1 MSYCARTIETDDIQ
15 CSHARKELAVKFHVF
30 RDLHCQ
36 RLHQQ
41 VLQPLR
47 SHAGQHRRIQEMGRP
62 FLPPAAALL
71 AALLNSLHRNHHSIL
86 VAFGLSGKLWVWW
99 CDDSLVLFLLSAM
112 DNLQERALHIRKV
125 LLNLPK
131 TTLIV
136 MRYLFAFLNQW
147 VSLRA
152 PWPCCRTSYKHAK
165 WQNQP
170 WYCFMWSV
178 QRFKVQSAQ

>member
-1 MSYCARTIETDDIQ
+1 MTSSAPTLGRNLQWSFT
-15 CSHARKELAVKFHVF
+15 CSGTFIVKGFASRFCSPCVPM
-30 RDLHCQ
+30 LG
-36 RLHQQ
+36 
-41 VLQPLR
+41 
-47 SHAGQHRRIQEMGRP
+47 SAGGSGKWADPSFLLLLCWLP
-62 FLPPAAALL
+62 FLIVCTGTIIVYWLHLDSVASCGCGDTMTLWC
-71 AALLNSLHRNHHSIL
+71 SL
-86 VAFGLSGKLWVWW
+86 F
-99 CDDSLVLFLLSAM
+99 LSAM

-152 PWPCCRTSYKHAK
+152 PWPCCRTWCKCDK

-170 WYCFMWSV
+170 
-178 QRFKVQSAQ
+178 